1 MHHPTDRIAHTM
13 AFVTPV
19 VEHWLEREIAQWVE
33 KVLNASVNRSCLNAL
48 FFVFQL
54 AVDCVKMPASV
65 EKDFEFS
72 FASKDLRSTLTV
84 PVTVPLPTSVSEF
97 AGRIV
102 LAHNLPCFVEDGL
115 YTELRL

>member
-54 AVDCVKMPASV
+54 AVDC
-65 EKDFEFS
+65 KDARECREGF
-72 FASKDLRSTLTV
+72 L
-84 PVTVPLPTSVSEF
+84 
-97 AGRIV
+97 V
-102 LAHNLPCFVEDGL
+102 LVRE
-115 YTELRL
+115 